1 MKFGEYVQAAKSATE
16 AANNSA
22 AEAADLAAKAALART
37 QADHDSLAS
46 ITANT
51 AAVTALTAL
60 GGFAADPAK
69 SIQYT
74 VNGGSMVISQ
84 LVTPDTEVVVGTS
97 DSKPG
102 AST

>member
-22 AEAADLAAKAALART
+22 AEAADLSAKAALAQT
-37 QADHDSLAS
+37 QADHDLLAS
-46 ITANT
+46 ITATT
-51 AAVTALTAL
+51 AVVGALTAL

-74 VNGGSMVISQ
+74 INGGSMVISQ
-84 LVTPDTEVVVGTS
+84 LVTPATEVVVGTS
-97 DSKPG
+97 DPKPG
-102 AST
+102 VTP